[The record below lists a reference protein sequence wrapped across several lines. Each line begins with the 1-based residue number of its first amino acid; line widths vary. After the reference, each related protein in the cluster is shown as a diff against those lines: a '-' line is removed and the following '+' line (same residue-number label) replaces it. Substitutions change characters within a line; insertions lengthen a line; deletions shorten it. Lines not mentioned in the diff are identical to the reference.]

1 MELSFIFS
9 IFIATTLRIGRPAKA
24 STIYK
29 VSIHN
34 NGGRRYASTQPYT
47 VDETGKKHYTH
58 KHWGI
63 VDDDMRFHPNSTY
76 FYASLEERRKLIFP
90 SDWDLSEIKALSGTG
105 HRGVVEYTG
114 GDLDRMYGPTWF
126 LDNVA
131 KATGLLD
138 DLQNVF
144 GGNLEAAQ
152 DVLTLAYFLFLDSR
166 TYSHIEKWQRV
177 VKTPSTHTLT
187 SSSITRLSQNIT
199 EQNRMDLF
207 RLRAK
212 RMSKDEYCAVDSPSV
227 STYGFHLV
235 DIRWGHNKE
244 HLPLKQTLEV
254 IVYSLTSHL
263 PIYYLEFP
271 GNMPDSRT
279 IEMIVTELEHAGF
292 KNVILITDRG
302 YESMKNLEVYIA
314 KNQKVI
320 TSVKCGQGEALKAIR
335 SIGLSTGVPEGMTFS
350 KDTNLFYKQYD
361 LDYKVQGNG
370 EHVIEADRLKL
381 NVYFDIHKRA
391 DDLAQVQ
398 MAITAQTE
406 VVQAVFEAGNPIPKE
421 DRATFRKENN
431 FMKIAFWKSG
441 KVRSFEVDKDAV
453 KKATLTSGF
462 FASKTLGLD
471 LDPMEAKS
479 RYGMRDEQEKT
490 FMLQK
495 GALGEDR
502 LRVCTESSKHGRM
515 FICFVALILASYIR
529 HIRDTKTELT
539 KAFPSMASI
548 LEEMQ
553 TIRCIEHGGHRKF
566 ITPFVGDQITICD
579 AFGFEIPN
587 GCRPTYTSRK
597 STKGKRGRP
606 AKPQVETS

>member
-1 MELSFIFS
+1 MR
-9 IFIATTLRIGRPAKA
+9 TGRPAKA

-47 VDETGKKHYTH
+47 VDENGKKHYTH

-76 FYASLEERRKLIFP
+76 FYASLEERRRLIFP

-105 HRGVVEYTG
+105 HRGVVEYSG
-114 GDLDRMYGPTWF
+114 GDVDRMYGPTWF

-138 DLQNVF
+138 DLQKVF

-177 VKTPSTHTLT
+177 VKTPSAHTLT

-212 RMSKDEYCAVDSPSV
+212 RMSKDEYCAVDSTSV

-263 PIYYLEFP
+263 PIYYLELP

-320 TSVKCGQGEALKAIR
+320 TSVKCGQGEALKAIK
-335 SIGLSTGVPEGMTFS
+335 SIDLSTGVPEGMTFS

-381 NVYFDIHKRA
+381 
-391 DDLAQVQ
+391 
-398 MAITAQTE
+398 TTQTE
-406 VVQAVFEAGNPIPKE
+406 VVQAVFEAGKPVPKE
-421 DRATFRKENN
+421 DRETFRKENN

-453 KKATLTSGF
+453 RKATLTSGF

-495 GALGEDR
+495 GPLGEDR

-529 HIRDTKTELT
+529 HIRDTKPELT

-553 TIRCIEHGGHRKF
+553 TIRCIEHDGHRKF

-579 AFGFEIPN
+579 AFGFEIPE